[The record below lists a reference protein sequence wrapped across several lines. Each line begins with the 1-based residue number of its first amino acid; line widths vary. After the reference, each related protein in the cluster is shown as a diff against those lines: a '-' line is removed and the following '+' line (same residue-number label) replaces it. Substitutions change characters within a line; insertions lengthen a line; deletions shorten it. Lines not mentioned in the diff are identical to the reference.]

1 MKNIKKYILI
11 PVLLIM
17 LGVLTAF
24 VISGKSKPENKNIKN
39 MEHLT
44 AATFKE
50 KVFNYDV
57 NKEWKYEGT
66 QPCIIDFY
74 ADWCGPC
81 KAVAPILE
89 DLAKEYDGKL
99 IVYKVDTDNEQE
111 LAGVFGIRSIPSILF
126 VPMTGQPQMSVGSMS
141 KDGFIDAINNILLK

>member
-24 VISGKSKPENKNIKN
+24 VISGKSKSENKNIKN

>member
-24 VISGKSKPENKNIKN
+24 VISGKSKSENKNIKN

-44 AATFKE
+44 AETFKE

-111 LAGVFGIRSIPSILF
+111 LASVFGIRSIPSILF

>member
-1 MKNIKKYILI
+1 MRKLKFYIIIPVILI
-11 PVLLIM
+11 S
-17 LGVLTAF
+17 LGILTAF
-24 VISGKSKPENKNIKN
+24 VISGNNKSENKNKKD

-44 AATFKE
+44 AQTFKE
-50 KVFNYDV
+50 KVFNYET
-57 NKEWKYEGT
+57 NKEWKYAGT

-89 DLAKEYDGKL
+89 ELSDEYKGK
-99 IVYKVDTDNEQE
+99 ITVYKVDTDAEQE

-126 VPMTGQPQMSVGSMS
+126 VPMTGQPQMSVGAMS
-141 KDGFIDAINNILLK
+141 KDGFVDAINNILLK